1 MSQNGESLAD
11 RMKGYEP
18 NITALG
24 RVPKV
29 IRLDGRAFGTYL
41 KNIKGEFNSSV
52 QLAFVDAAMR
62 LMEDIGG
69 TARVAYLQSDE
80 CSIALNDFLDINTQA
95 WFGNNIVKM
104 CSVSSSLFTRH
115 FNLKSPVKDS
125 HAYFD
130 ARVVPLPSVSELN
143 NYCVWRQQ
151 DGIRNSINKYARQ
164 RYSHKE
170 IEGKTC
176 VEILEELKLA
186 GFPWEEL
193 PLWQQRGVCIERDSD
208 GKFKVNQN
216 IPIFSKAPEYIA
228 YQFHSATPAPTPT
241 T

>member
-1 MSQNGESLAD
+1 MNQNGESLAD
-11 RMKGYEP
+11 RMKSYEP
-18 NITALG
+18 KVTVLA

-41 KNIKGEFNSSV
+41 KNIKGEFNSFV
-52 QLAFVDAAMR
+52 KQAFVDAAIR

-104 CSVSSSLFTRH
+104 CSVSSSIFTRH
-115 FNLKSPVKDS
+115 FNLQSPVKDS

-130 ARVVPLPSVSELN
+130 ARLVPLPSVSELN
-143 NYCVWRQQ
+143 NYFVWRQQ
-151 DGIRNSINKYARQ
+151 DGIRNSINKFARQ
-164 RYSHKE
+164 HYSHKE
-170 IEGKTC
+170 VEGRTC
-176 VEILEELKLA
+176 VEILEALKLK
-186 GFPWEEL
+186 GSPWENLL
-193 PLWQQRGVCIERDSD
+193 PWEQRGVCIERDVD

-228 YQFHSATPAPTPT
+228 RQFHSSNPSPT